1 MHLNV
6 KLSSETQLKQL
17 LDFLYEKAKQNTAF
31 TGLLEA
37 AANEVT
43 IVTAIH
49 NIKSNKGSKTAG
61 VDKAK
66 MDKYLQMP
74 KEEVVA
80 LIQNN
85 LKHYLPKP
93 ARREYIDKGN
103 GKKRPL
109 GIPTIL
115 DRIIQE
121 CVRIIIE
128 PICEAK
134 FYPNSYGFRPYRAQ
148 KHAVRDVI
156 NIINASTKSKD
167 QPVWVLEGDIKG
179 CFDNINHRILLQ
191 KLWKMGIH
199 DKRILKI
206 IQQMLKA
213 GYIEYDMFC
222 KSERGVSQGGI
233 ISPLLSN
240 VYLNDFD
247 WYIGRKFYHPFPHC
261 KHSRND
267 TRRLKWMGVKP
278 KYNIRFADDWVILTS
293 TEHEAKK
300 LKKALSKYF
309 KYRLK
314 LELSDD
320 KTKITDMRTNGIEF
334 LGFVIKAEKPRKT
347 PGDNRENLIGKPY
360 PNMKK
365 LSVKI
370 KNLCK
375 EIRAIKT
382 YYTDNFRIAQ
392 MDYVNSIVMGISE
405 YIKIGISSHAFRAID
420 RRVNNSCFATW
431 KRMYPKAYN
440 KMQIRL
446 KHLSN
451 LPHRHEGYDSRT
463 FAIKY
468 QNMWFGI
475 TKAFLTH
482 IKYEQKPF
490 NQKMT
495 PFTVEGRRIYKNY
508 RSNNKPLPKDRPP
521 IHIPEDFKLCV
532 YDKTK
537 YSIKYNFEYFMNR
550 EYAFNRDKGV
560 CRCCKTSLWDTDNK
574 NCHHVADLSIE
585 QINKVPNLA
594 WVCIDCHKMI
604 HNSQVPDNLNP
615 KKIKKILNFRE
626 KYYKAKS
633 VSTIKP

>member
-6 KLSSETQLKQL
+6 NLSSETQLKQL
-17 LDFLYEKAKQNTAF
+17 LDFLYAKATQDTVF

-37 AANEVT
+37 VASEIT

-61 VDKAK
+61 VDKAR

-74 KEEVVA
+74 KEEVVT

-93 ARREYIDKGN
+93 ARREYIDKGG

-148 KHAVRDVI
+148 KHAVRDI
-156 NIINASTKSKD
+156 TNIINASTKSKD
-167 QPVWVLEGDIKG
+167 QPVWALEGDIKG
-179 CFDNINHRILLQ
+179 CFDNIDHRILLQ

-213 GYIEYDMFC
+213 GYIDYDLFC
-222 KSERGVSQGGI
+222 KSERGVSQGGV

-261 KHSRND
+261 KHLCND
-267 TRRLKWMGVKP
+267 TRRLKWMGVTP

-293 TEHEAKK
+293 TKHEAEK
-300 LKKALSKYF
+300 LKKKLSKYF
-309 KYRLK
+309 KHRLK
-314 LELSDD
+314 LELSDE
-320 KTKITDMRTNGIEF
+320 KTKITDMRTDGIEF

-347 PGDNRENLIGKPY
+347 PGNNRQNLVGKPY

-375 EIRAIKT
+375 EIRAIRT
-382 YYTDNFRIAQ
+382 YNTENCRIAQ
-392 MDYVNSIVMGISE
+392 MEYVNSVIMGISE
-405 YIKIGISSHAFRAID
+405 YIKIGISSHAFHVID
-420 RRVNNSCFATW
+420 RRVNNSCLSTW

-446 KHLSN
+446 KYLSN
-451 LPHRHEGYDSRT
+451 MPQRHEGYESKT
-463 FAIKY
+463 FAIKH

-482 IKYEQKPF
+482 IKYESKPF

-495 PFTVEGRRIYKNY
+495 PFTFEGRRIYENY
-508 RSNNKPLPKDRPP
+508 RKNNKPLPKDRPP
-521 IHIPEDFKLCV
+521 IYTANDLKLAV
-532 YDKTK
+532 YNKARA
-537 YSIKYNFEYFMNR
+537 NFEYFMNR
-550 EYAFNRDKGV
+550 EYAFNRDKGY
-560 CRCCKTSLWDTDNK
+560 CRCCKVSLWNTEFR
-574 NCHHVADLSIE
+574 NCHHVNGSLPIE
-585 QINKVPNLA
+585 QVNKVPNLA
-594 WVCIDCHKMI
+594 WVCPDCHKMI
-604 HNSQVPDNLNP
+604 HNSPIPENLNP
-615 KKIKKILNFRE
+615 KIVKKIQNFRD

-633 VSTIKP
+633 VSIIKP